1 MNMFIDL
8 SIYDNDKLITGYYS
22 ENANILDLQQLLLN
36 LFQVYM
42 NETGKEIAKKYEVIY
57 EKK

>member
-1 MNMFIDL
+1 MFIDL
-8 SIYDNDKLITGYYS
+8 SIYDNDNLIAGYYN

-42 NETGKEIAKKYEVIY
+42 DETGKEIDRKYRDILNRR
-57 EKK
+57 